1 MGGRVKCTVG
11 VRGENFQAHLTSNV
25 LFRLFTSVSRCFSIS
40 EGRSQKCQAASH
52 AYKTQKN
59 VKEIDLPFLKQ
70 TNVWPTLKCRV
81 VALKQQACWGCYCS
95 AYSGRGYFEISNTST
110 IIIRL
115 ISLSP
120 AVFVLPSSLAV
131 IPRASLHSSSNF
143 SSSSLWP
150 SFGS

>member
-95 AYSGRGYFEISNTST
+95 AYLGRRYFEISNTST
-110 IIIRL
+110 IIRL